1 MIKMK
6 NNINH
11 KGFTMV
17 EMIIVISITG
27 IIAAGVASFISRP
40 IEAYEQTA
48 KRAELADQAYL
59 LVKKL
64 KQDVRMSLPNSVR
77 VSTSGNKVFLESLTL
92 SNGGK
97 YRVQPTSSSTGD
109 ILDFT
114 VADTSFDVLSG
125 AMTFKGG
132 ERIVVANI
140 GSPGYDAY
148 SLDNMTNYNGIL
160 NTPVNNISITAKK
173 FPLESPG
180 ENFYVVDKIVSYV
193 CDKDSKTLTKYWGYS
208 ISGTQ
213 PTNTLAAPLS
223 SASSALIADNIFDC
237 NFAYNQGANSR
248 NGIVTIWVKLK
259 NKEQEATLFTDAYV
273 KNI

>member
-1 MIKMK
+1 MIKLKKMA
-6 NNINH
+6 N
-11 KGFTMV
+11 GFTMI

-27 IIAAGVASFISRP
+27 IIAAVASSFIRRP

-59 LVKKL
+59 LVKKI

-77 VSTSGNKVFLESLTL
+77 VSTSGNKIFLEVLTI

-97 YRVQPTSSSTGD
+97 YRVQQTSTNSGD

-114 VADTSFDVLSG
+114 IADSSFDVLSG
-125 AMTFKGG
+125 SMTFNGG
-132 ERIVVANI
+132 EKIVVANI
-140 GSPGYDAY
+140 GSPGFDAY
-148 SLDNMTNYNGIL
+148 SLDNMTNYVGLL
-160 NTPVNNISITAKK
+160 NTAVSNIVITPKK
-173 FPLESPG
+173 FPLDSPN
-180 ENFYVVDKIVSYV
+180 ENFYVVNKVVSYV
-193 CDKDSKTLTKYWGYS
+193 CDKDINTLTKYWGYA

-213 PTNTLAAPLS
+213 PTNTLSAPLS
-223 SASSALIADNIFDC
+223 TASSALIADNIFDC

-248 NGIVTIWVKLK
+248 NGIVSIWVKLK
-259 NKEQEATLFTDAYV
+259 NKEQEATLFTDTYV

>member
-1 MIKMK
+1 MVKI
-6 NNINH
+6 NN

-17 EMIIVISITG
+17 EMIIVIAITG
-27 IIAAGVASFISRP
+27 ILAAVAATLIKNPVIAYD
-40 IEAYEQTA
+40 ETA

-77 VSTSGNKVFLESLTL
+77 VSTVGNKVFLEMLTL

-97 YRVQPTSSSTGD
+97 YRVQQTSSNSGD

-114 VADTSFDVLSG
+114 TTDTSFDLLSG
-125 AMTFKGG
+125 TMTFSGG
-132 ERIVVANI
+132 EKIVVANI

-148 SLDNMTNYNGIL
+148 SLDNMSDYKGTL
-160 NTPVNNISITAKK
+160 NTAVSNIVINAKK
-173 FPLESPG
+173 FPLESPN
-180 ENFYVVDKIVSYV
+180 ESFYVVDKIVSYV

-213 PTNTLAAPLS
+213 PNDINTAPLN
-223 SASSALIADNIFDC
+223 SASSTLVADNISDC
-237 NFAYNQGANSR
+237 NFSYNQGVNSR

-259 NKEQEATLFTDAYV
+259 NKDQEATLYTDTYV

>member
-1 MIKMK
+1 MTINMK
-6 NNINH
+6 NKI

-27 IIAAGVASFISRP
+27 IIAGVMASFIIRP

-77 VSTSGNKVFLESLTL
+77 VSTSGNKVFLEALTL

-97 YRVQPTSSSTGD
+97 YRVQPTSSNSGD

-114 VADTSFDVLSG
+114 TADSSFDVLSG
-125 AMTFKGG
+125 SMTFKGG
-132 ERIVVANI
+132 EKIVVANI

-148 SLDNMTNYNGIL
+148 SLDNMSNYTGTL

-173 FPLESPG
+173 FPLDSPN
-180 ENFYVVDKIVSYV
+180 ENFYVVDKVVSYV
-193 CDKDSKTLTKYWGYS
+193 CDKDSKTLTKYWGYT
-208 ISGTQ
+208 ISSTQ
-213 PTNTLAAPLS
+213 PTDTLTGALA
-223 SASSALIADNIFDC
+223 SASSALVADNILDC
-237 NFAYNQGANSR
+237 KFGYNQGANSR
-248 NGIVTIWVKLK
+248 NGIVTIWIKLK